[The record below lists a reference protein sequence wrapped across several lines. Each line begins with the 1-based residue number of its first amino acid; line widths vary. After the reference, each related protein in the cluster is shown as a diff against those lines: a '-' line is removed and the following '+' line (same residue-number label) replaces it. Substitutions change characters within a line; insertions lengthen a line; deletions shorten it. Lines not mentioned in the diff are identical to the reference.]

1 MTPNTIHLAET
12 TKALVDEAARQASV
26 ESDVFMSDLIENN
39 AEFRA
44 KLVRR
49 QSGKFLTA
57 DEALQRLKD

>member
-1 MTPNTIHLAET
+1 MTPNTIQLAET
-12 TKALVDEAARQASV
+12 TKAFVDEAARQASV
-26 ESDVFMSDLIENN
+26 EGADFMSDLIENS

-44 KLVRR
+44 ELVKR